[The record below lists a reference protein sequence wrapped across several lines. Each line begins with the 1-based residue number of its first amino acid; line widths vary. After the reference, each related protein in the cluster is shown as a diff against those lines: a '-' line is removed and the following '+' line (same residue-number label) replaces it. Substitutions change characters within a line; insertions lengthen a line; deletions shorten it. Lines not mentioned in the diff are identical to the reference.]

1 MTELYT
7 VEKKNV
13 CILERR
19 VSENLAKLRERG
31 NSWKLL
37 MSEKG
42 KSQKEMKAERQSL
55 KFS

>member
-1 MTELYT
+1 MKELDT

-19 VSENLAKLRERG
+19 VSQNLAKLRERG

-37 MSEKG
+37 MSEKA
-42 KSQKEMKAERQSL
+42 KRK
-55 KFS
+55 

>member
-19 VSENLAKLRERG
+19 VSQNLEKLRERG
-31 NSWKLL
+31 NRWKLL

>member
-1 MTELYT
+1 MELYT

-19 VSENLAKLRERG
+19 VSQNLAKLRERG
-31 NSWKLL
+31 NSWKLEIAN
-37 MSEKG
+37 EKG

-55 KFS
+55 KFP

>member
-1 MTELYT
+1 MKELYT

-13 CILERR
+13 CILEGR
-19 VSENLAKLRERG
+19 VSQNLAKLRERG
-31 NSWKLL
+31 NSRKLL

-42 KSQKEMKAERQSL
+42 ESQKEMKAERQSL